1 MFDRIER
8 SWRVFGTGLSFFLF
22 GLGGLLLRI
31 LVFPFLNLFVRN
43 AEKRNVLS
51 RRVIRA
57 SFILFI
63 GIMRTLGVLR
73 YSIKGA
79 ERLNREGL
87 LIIANHPTLIDTIFL
102 MSMTH
107 NADCIIKSSLWR
119 NPFTHGP
126 VHAAGYIRN
135 DEGAELIDDC
145 IAALDRGSN
154 LIIFPEGTRTP
165 DDGIVRIKR
174 GATNIAVRG
183 KRNIT
188 PVIIRCTPKT
198 LGKNMKWWRV
208 PEKRVQFLIEVK
220 EDIDISDFI
229 GQDTNEVLA
238 VRRLTDYVENFFN
251 EENSNYGAT

>member
-1 MFDRIER
+1 MINRIER
-8 SWRVFGTGLSFFLF
+8 CWRIFGTGLSFVLF
-22 GLGGLLLRI
+22 GTGGLLLRI

-43 AEKRNVLS
+43 AEKRSLVS
-51 RRVIRA
+51 RQIIRS

-63 GIMRTLGVLR
+63 WIMRTLGVLR
-73 YSIKGA
+73 YSIMGA
-79 ERLNREGL
+79 ERLDRSGL

-102 MSMTH
+102 MSITH

-135 DEGAELIDDC
+135 DDGAELIDDC
-145 IAALDRGSN
+145 IAALNKGSN

-165 DDGIVRIKR
+165 DDGVVRIKR

-188 PVIIRCTPKT
+188 PVVIHCTPKT

-208 PEKRVQFLIEVK
+208 PEKRVHFTIEVK
-220 EDIDISDFI
+220 EDIDISAFI
-229 GQDTNEVLA
+229 GQDTNEVMA
-238 VRRLTDYVENFFN
+238 VRRLTDYIENFFN
-251 EENSNYGAT
+251 EENSNYGLA